1 MAPFYGWWKFL
12 IYVVEAVFAVCLT
25 ALTKSKISECK
36 SLKLKILSI
45 IVSTFIILS
54 SITLRIVYEVKV
66 DIAEK
71 DLPSY
76 GTVLVEI
83 SYDTDYYTDYS
94 YIGLAPQPHK
104 KSGSHKRKAIIA
116 PQQPAENEA
125 QKRPQSLGQVHQ
137 DQSHPNDAE
146 GRLLQMCGN
155 AA

>member
-1 MAPFYGWWKFL
+1 MRRIRVAQIGTSRYSHGNYIFESMIRQPEFFEIVGYSMPEGEKEKFP
-12 IYVVEAVFAVCLT
+12 ERT
-25 ALTKSKISECK
+25 AL
-36 SLKLKILSI
+36 
-45 IVSTFIILS
+45 FR
-54 SITLRIVYEVKV
+54 LRS
-66 DIAEK
+66 A
-71 DLPSY
+71 
-76 GTVLVEI
+76 T
-83 SYDTDYYTDYS
+83 
-94 YIGLAPQPHK
+94 PQ